1 MLIDFIIVCS
11 YLNPKEVSMES
22 IKVDST
28 LSDESISR
36 PSFNKMNQ
44 KEGFKVLRNLVID
57 NSDSPK
63 KPIDVRPWVIDG
75 LTFPKDTEFRGKYKG
90 YFYYGK
96 VSGGALMINGRNFFS
111 PSAAA
116 MAITRSSI
124 DGWLFWDCKTPEAVS
139 WIDIHTLKQM
149 KNNEKP

>member
-1 MLIDFIIVCS
+1 
-11 YLNPKEVSMES
+11 
-22 IKVDST
+22 
-28 LSDESISR
+28 
-36 PSFNKMNQ
+36 
-44 KEGFKVLRNLVID
+44 
-57 NSDSPK
+57 
-63 KPIDVRPWVIDG
+63 
-75 LTFPKDTEFRGKYKG
+75 
-90 YFYYGK
+90 
-96 VSGGALMINGRNFFS
+96 MINGRKFFS